1 MVICLLPKVI
11 LMLVPLW
18 VRLLSRVSMALL
30 LFRVCILVLALLGL
44 IFSMVQIHMVIGNHL
59 NMVIC
64 LHIHMVLGHH
74 LNMVICLKIH
84 MVIGLHLLMVIGLK
98 FNMVLGLMVNLVLVF
113 LFTTLFLI
121 LGVSSRLRL
130 LTKVILKSLAF
141 DVLGA

>member
-1 MVICLLPKVI
+1 
-11 LMLVPLW
+11 
-18 VRLLSRVSMALL
+18 MALL

-64 LHIHMVLGHH
+64 LHILMVLGNH

-130 LTKVILKSLAF
+130 LTKVFLKSLAF

>member
-1 MVICLLPKVI
+1 
-11 LMLVPLW
+11 
-18 VRLLSRVSMALL
+18 MALL

-44 IFSMVQIHMVIGNHL
+44 IFSMVQMHMVIGN
-59 NMVIC
+59 
-64 LHIHMVLGHH
+64 H

-98 FNMVLGLMVNLVLVF
+98 INMVLGLMVNLVLVF

-121 LGVSSRLRL
+121 LGVRSRLRL
-130 LTKVILKSLAF
+130 LTKVILKCLAF